1 MNFSVSSRMF
11 IALVAAALVFP
22 GNVLAQGTT
31 DSNLGAAVTSIVGNA
46 SSFSTTDAIS
56 GFSTFGPARDTP
68 DYQFNPRQLTFSFTE
83 GPSQYGDSLQT
94 LFGTLYFLIG
104 SGGGGPGWS
113 FDLVSN
119 SSPSFQALGAVYCA
133 SGAMQWT
140 PECANIRVPF
150 QYSGVKF
157 VP

>member
-1 MNFSVSSRMF
+1 MNFSVSFPML
-11 IALVAAALVFP
+11 IVLVVAALGFH

-31 DSNLGAAVTSIVGNA
+31 DSYPEVAVTQIVGNV
-46 SSFSTTDAIS
+46 SSFFSTTDATGS
-56 GFSTFGPARDTP
+56 STFGTALDTP
-68 DYQFNPRQLTFSFTE
+68 DYQWAPQQLTFSFTE
-83 GPSQYGDSLQT
+83 GPSEYGNSLET
-94 LFGTLYFLIG
+94 LFGTLYFIIG
-104 SGGGGPGWS
+104 SGGKGPGWS

-133 SGAMQWT
+133 SRAMQWA

-150 QYSGVKF
+150 GYSGVKF